1 MTPGKELDWYLYLNS
16 VLAEANEEI
25 TVTSSAL
32 QASFVDDL
40 EESGGDKS
48 TNEEELVPDED
59 ESDDEGEKSRD
70 LGKPNNKKSV
80 VAVHEKINQTHSN
93 KQALTEV
100 AKATQNVAES
110 QVKSMKMTLD
120 AEEKREER
128 RKKDRL
134 DEAERN

>member
-70 LGKPNNKKSV
+70 LGKPNNKKSLKKRM
-80 VAVHEKINQTHSN
+80 EKYNGQNQKWIRFDTR
-93 KQALTEV
+93 
-100 AKATQNVAES
+100 
-110 QVKSMKMTLD
+110 
-120 AEEKREER
+120 KR
-128 RKKDRL
+128 
-134 DEAERN
+134 A